1 MKKYCVALILAKTGS
16 TSKLALA
23 RVLIDMLDLKELY
36 EPLSY
41 SGTFEELEKLNDV
54 GYFDLLEI
62 NLKEG
67 FEKLDGIDIVDLKN
81 YDVALALAAASNLS
95 DAEQMMELFNI
106 NPEHSYLKETLNTKI
121 FNDFDNIVQIVEGMG
136 ENYVKKAESSENTY
150 LQSDDLPIYKRSVT
164 RMKEMVRWQDEVKR
178 LHNVVYAPEKER
190 WEQSKNVQ
198 IGFLHWSAYLSKY
211 AELRRKEIQHG
222 NSAEIVNLRMERLHP
237 IVWNWAMNWYNQQA
251 Q

>member
-1 MKKYCVALILAKTGS
+1 
-16 TSKLALA
+16 
-23 RVLIDMLDLKELY
+23 
-36 EPLSY
+36 
-41 SGTFEELEKLNDV
+41 
-54 GYFDLLEI
+54 
-62 NLKEG
+62 
-67 FEKLDGIDIVDLKN
+67 
-81 YDVALALAAASNLS
+81 
-95 DAEQMMELFNI
+95 
-106 NPEHSYLKETLNTKI
+106 
-121 FNDFDNIVQIVEGMG
+121 MG

-164 RMKEMVRWQDEVKR
+164 RMKEVVRWQDEVKR
-178 LHNVVYAPEKER
+178 LHSVVYAPEKER
-190 WEQSKNVQ
+190 WEQSKKVQ

>member
-1 MKKYCVALILAKTGS
+1 MNKYYVALILAKTGS

-41 SGTFEELEKLNDV
+41 SGTFEELEKLNDA

-67 FEKLDGIDIVDLKN
+67 FEKLDGIDIDDLKN

-106 NPEHSYLKETLNTKI
+106 NPEHNYLKETLNTKI
-121 FNDFDNIVQIVEGMG
+121 FNDLDSIVQITEVMV
-136 ENYVKKAESSENTY
+136 ENYIKKAKASDNTY
-150 LQSDDLPIYKRSVT
+150 LQPNDLSIYKRSVT
-164 RMKEMVRWQDEVKR
+164 RMNEMVRWQDEVKW
-178 LHNVVYAPEKER
+178 LYSGVYAPEKEK
-190 WEQSKNVQ
+190 WEQNKNVR

-211 AELRRKEIQHG
+211 AELRKKEIQHG
-222 NSAEIVNLRMERLHP
+222 NSTEIVNLRMERLHP
-237 IVWNWAMNWYNQQA
+237 IVWNWTMNWYNQQK
-251 Q
+251 